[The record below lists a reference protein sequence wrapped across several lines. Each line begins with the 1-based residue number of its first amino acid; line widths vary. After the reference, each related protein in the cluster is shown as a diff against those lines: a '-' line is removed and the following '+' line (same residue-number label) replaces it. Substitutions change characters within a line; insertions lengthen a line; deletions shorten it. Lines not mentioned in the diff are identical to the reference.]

1 MRRRLAWVFVAL
13 AVMLVVGFLVPLG
26 LSLRSQAELRSLAA
40 AQSDARGVAT
50 ALAASA
56 RATSRNPGAI
66 DVQFVLDSFGSEDLA
81 VFLPDGTR
89 LGDGYT
95 PENAVDLADDGAIVA
110 RIDGG
115 VLAVV
120 PVTFQT
126 SGARL
131 VVTAFVSNADL
142 QEGVATSWLILAVLG
157 LIVVLGA
164 VPLADRLAA
173 SIVKPVREL
182 SDTAHRWA
190 GGDLEARV
198 VPDGPEEVAESGRA
212 FNQLVERLAE
222 LLAAERERVADLS
235 HRLRTPIAALRLQAD
250 SVVDP
255 VAREGLISDIV
266 HLEGEV
272 TALIEDVRRTG
283 SDESTICDLGACIGK
298 RMGFWRV
305 VASAQ
310 QRTVDIDLETGSPV
324 LVDLPAAEVL
334 SILDNLVQNVL
345 THTVVGVGFT
355 VSVSGGPPRLTISD
369 EGDGL
374 PSADVFDRGSGSGQ
388 GSGLGLDIVRR
399 LAEQSGGEVAVGEG
413 AGQLSEGRMFKQFLP
428 MVRENGGRVYL
439 MPDPETMESIDA
451 TELVENNLK
460 EPELAELAAQA
471 DYVMRF

>member
-13 AVMLVVGFLVPLG
+13 TVMLVVGFLVPLG
-26 LSLRSQAELRSLAA
+26 LSLRSQAELRSLAS

-66 DVQFVLDSFGSEDLA
+66 DVQFVIDSFGSEDLV

-89 LGDGYT
+89 LGAGYT
-95 PENAVDLADDGAIVA
+95 PDNAVDLADDGAIVA
-110 RIDGG
+110 RVNGG

-131 VVTAFVSNADL
+131 VVTAFISNEDL
-142 QEGVATSWLILAVLG
+142 REGVVTSWLILAVLG
-157 LIVVLGA
+157 LIVIVGT
-164 VPLADRLAA
+164 VPLADRLAV
-173 SIVKPVREL
+173 SIVRPVREL
-182 SDTAHRWA
+182 SDAAHRWA
-190 GGDLEARV
+190 DGDLDARV
-198 VPDGPEEVAESGRA
+198 APAGPPEIAESGRA

-222 LLAAERERVADLS
+222 LLAAERERIADLS
-235 HRLRTPIAALRLQAD
+235 HRLRTPITALRLQAE
-250 SVVDP
+250 SVADP
-255 VAREGLISDIV
+255 ATRDGLISDIV

-272 TALIEDVRRTG
+272 TALIEDVRRNE
-283 SDESTICDLGACIGK
+283 SAESTICDLGAVVAK

-310 QRTVDIDLETGSPV
+310 QRTVDVDLHVGSPV

-345 THTVVGVGFT
+345 THTLGGVGFE
-355 VSVSGGPPRLTISD
+355 VSVTADPPRLTVSD

-374 PSADVFDRGSGSGQ
+374 PSTDVFDRGSSSGS
-388 GSGLGLDIVRR
+388 SGLGLDIVRR
-399 LAEQSGGEVAVGEG
+399 VAEKSGGEVTVGDGPG
-413 AGQLSEGRMFKQFLP
+413 ATIVIRFGEPTSP
-428 MVRENGGRVYL
+428 A
-439 MPDPETMESIDA
+439 ES
-451 TELVENNLK
+451 
-460 EPELAELAAQA
+460 
-471 DYVMRF
+471 R

>member
-26 LSLRSQAELRSLAA
+26 LSLRTQAELRSLAA

-66 DVQFVLDSFGSEDLA
+66 DVGFVLDSFGSDDLA

-89 LGDGYT
+89 LGTGHT
-95 PENAVDLADDGAIVA
+95 PDNVLDLAADGSIVA

-131 VVTAFVSNADL
+131 VVTAFVSNEDL
-142 QEGVATSWLILAVLG
+142 REGVATSWLILAILG
-157 LIVVLGA
+157 LIVVIGA
-164 VPLADRLAA
+164 VPIADRLAVA
-173 SIVKPVREL
+173 IVRPVREL
-182 SDTAHRWA
+182 SDAAHRWA
-190 GGDLEARV
+190 DGDLDARV
-198 VPDGPEEVAESGRA
+198 APAGPPEVAESGRA
-212 FNQLVERLAE
+212 FNQLVERLSE
-222 LLAAERERVADLS
+222 LLAAERERIADLS

-250 SVVDP
+250 SVTDP
-255 VAREGLISDIV
+255 AARDGLISDIV

-272 TALIEDVRRTG
+272 TALIEDVRRTE
-283 SDESTICDLGACIGK
+283 SSESTICDLGAVVGK

-310 QRTVDIDLETGSPV
+310 QRSVDVDLHIDSPV
-324 LVDLPAAEVL
+324 LVNLPAAEVL

-345 THTVVGVGFT
+345 THTVAGVGFT
-355 VSVSGGPPRLTISD
+355 VSVASGPPRLTITD

-374 PSADVFDRGSGSGQ
+374 PSTDVFDRGSSSGS
-388 GSGLGLDIVRR
+388 SGLGLDIVRR
-399 LAEQSGGEVAVGEG
+399 VAEESGGDVTLGDGPGATIVVHLGEPV
-413 AGQLSEGRMFKQFLP
+413 SP
-428 MVRENGGRVYL
+428 
-439 MPDPETMESIDA
+439 
-451 TELVENNLK
+451 TE
-460 EPELAELAAQA
+460 A
-471 DYVMRF
+471 R